1 MKFNRSLQV
10 KLVKSPKNPITG
22 EKLEEETLDAVAD
35 IVRETTETI
44 ARHIVIGVGVYVAVD
59 TLRQVIIKAT
69 PEG

>member
-1 MKFNRSLQV
+1 MKFNRSIQV
-10 KLVKSPKNPITG
+10 RLVKNPKNPITG

-44 ARHIVIGVGVYVAVD
+44 TKRIVIGIGVYVAVD

>member
-10 KLVKSPKNPITG
+10 RLVKNPKNPLTG
-22 EKLEEETLDAVAD
+22 EKLEESDIAAVAD

-44 ARHIVIGVGVYVAVD
+44 ATHIVIGIGVYVAVD

>member
-10 KLVKSPKNPITG
+10 RLVKSPKNPLTG
-22 EKLEEETLDAVAD
+22 EKLEEETVAAVAD

-44 ARHIVIGVGVYVAVD
+44 ATHIVIGIGVYVAVD